1 MGLCER
7 GGKNYSNSLIEIKGF
22 QTRAWL
28 NAVDRNLTWLSVS
41 FQECELNLANLYKSE
56 VEFDEDYTIPP
67 ENFGKLF
74 GFFPARVLPTS
85 AVAQSEYLQ
94 MA

>member
-1 MGLCER
+1 MGLCKR
-7 GGKNYSNSLIEIKGF
+7 RGKNYSNSVIEIKGF
-22 QTRAWL
+22 QSRAWL
-28 NAVDRNLTWLSVS
+28 NAVDRNLTWLSMS

-74 GFFPARVLPTS
+74 VFCPANVFQTLCGSTKRTF
-85 AVAQSEYLQ
+85 ANG
-94 MA
+94 